1 MANRERRREEE
12 EEEKEAEEFLDEKRV
27 LDGQERFWSQESE
40 VRLRVLAAEER
51 VKMSPQGQDWNPRY
65 LLEAKAELERRREA
79 ELEEEDEE
87 EEEEKRKRR
96 KEESRERIKQGKEE
110 VKERLRRSQ
119 GRGAVRPEL
128 KNPETESAKVLLPL
142 LKMPF
147 NPLLKMPSKATYPQ
161 YVSPVSLFRRRPRQR
176 VQPREG
182 GKYWRPGMNELS
194 GESSKNDN

>member
-1 MANRERRREEE
+1 MANREGRRKEE
-12 EEEKEAEEFLDEKRV
+12 EEEKEAEEFLDERRV

-40 VRLRVLAAEER
+40 VRLRILAAEER

-128 KNPETESAKVLLPL
+128 KNPETESAKVLLLL

-147 NPLLKMPSKATYPQ
+147 KATYPQ
-161 YVSPVSLFRRRPRQR
+161 FVSPVSLFRRRPRQR

>member
-1 MANRERRREEE
+1 MANREGRRKEE
-12 EEEKEAEEFLDEKRV
+12 EEEKKAEEFLDERRV

-40 VRLRVLAAEER
+40 VRLRILAAEER

-79 ELEEEDEE
+79 ELEEED
-87 EEEEKRKRR
+87 EEEKRKRR

-142 LKMPF
+142 LKMPC
-147 NPLLKMPSKATYPQ
+147 KATYPQ
-161 YVSPVSLFRRRPRQR
+161 YVSPVSLFRRRLRQR

-182 GKYWRPGMNELS
+182 EKYWRPGMNELS